1 MTTRKVTA
9 IEDQVLTAARVSAD
23 AYAEYKAAVERAA
36 KEFGRVGCALR
47 PEPSRLWEPVRAAD
61 LELVKTARLLKQR
74 RPKVKK

>member
-9 IEDQVLTAARVSAD
+9 VEENVLEAARVSAD
-23 AYAEYKAAVERAA
+23 AYAEYLAAVERAA

-61 LELVKTARLLKQR
+61 LALVKTARLLKQR
-74 RPKVKK
+74 QPKVKK

>member
-74 RPKVKK
+74 RAKLKK